1 MLLTYN
7 RRMVHSAT
15 KFTPNEAMKPPN
27 KIDVKLN
34 LELRAKHLRKYPEV
48 KVGDKVRVYKK
59 RKDFAKERVSIWEPE
74 DRTVEE
80 ISDYRGQPFY
90 KVNGKHHEYSRS
102 EILLI

>member
-1 MLLTYN
+1 MIYKRIEAAEQNDGEVKRWVDVLYPVLLTYN

-15 KFTPNEAMKPPN
+15 KFTPNEAMKPSN

-59 RKDFAKERVSIWEPE
+59 EEGLCQRKDKYMG
-74 DRTVEE
+74 T
-80 ISDYRGQPFY
+80 RG
-90 KVNGKHHEYSRS
+90 
-102 EILLI
+102 